1 MPTKP
6 KTKSASS
13 ARASRRSRNAT
24 VTKKAKARRQPE
36 PSKASL
42 KAIPEIDFKAAKIR
56 RNPYA
61 ARIAAEGLMI
71 QVGRGRPKKL
81 LEVGKTHPRS
91 VRFPDVVWSRVE
103 ARAQQRGITLHAALR
118 EAILAWLRNAT

>member
-1 MPTKP
+1 MTTKA

-13 ARASRRSRNAT
+13 ARASRRNTNAAA
-24 VTKKAKARRQPE
+24 TKKAKPRRPVE
-36 PSKASL
+36 PSAASL
-42 KAIPEIDFKAAKIR
+42 KDIPEIDFKSTSVR

-61 ARIAAEGLMI
+61 ARIAAEGLSI

-91 VRFPDVVWSRVE
+91 VRFPDAVWTRVE
-103 ARAQQRGITLHAALR
+103 ARARKRGITLHAALR
-118 EAILAWLRNAT
+118 EAILAWLRNAA